1 VRGEAIRSGAA
12 GTELVAVASVRDV
25 QALERARRAYR
36 RHAWREAYDWFAEAA
51 SRATLELV
59 DLECYA
65 RAAAL
70 AGADDD
76 FLQLL
81 GRASRKWA
89 RESNLARATECA
101 CHLALQL
108 ALRGEWGA
116 ATGWQRRAH
125 QWTDRVDGEV
135 PARGL
140 LLGMD
145 AIQLLNTG
153 DFGSA
158 HRLFTEAV
166 AIAER
171 CADADGAALASLGAG
186 QALIAMGEIAEGM
199 RCLDEVMVTVTAGEV
214 DPLITGLVYCA
225 VIAACQ
231 DGYDARRASEW
242 TRALTRWCD
251 SQPELV
257 PFRGQCLIHRAQ
269 VMQLRGHWSDAM
281 EQLDYA
287 SARLSEPPG
296 HPAIGA
302 AHYEQAEL
310 CRLRGEFAQAE
321 SAYRS
326 ASSFGHEVQ
335 PGLALLR
342 LAQGNVGQAR
352 TGINRALAENTA
364 GPARPRLLAAAVE
377 VSLADGD
384 VDTAWAQAG
393 ELSDFAA
400 GRDSLLLTA
409 MSAEASGSVLVAR
422 GRATEA
428 LPLLRRAWSAWHELD
443 APYHAA
449 RVRALVGRACLEIAD
464 IDAARMEFE
473 AARSV
478 FERLGARPDLQ
489 QLRNWSHAADA
500 TTAPPGGLTRREV
513 EILREIASGKTNRG
527 IAIELF
533 LSEKTVARHVS
544 NIFAKLGVPSR
555 AAATAYAYE
564 HDVL

>member
-1 VRGEAIRSGAA
+1 VRGETIRSGAA
-12 GTELVAVASVRDV
+12 GGELVAVASVRDV
-25 QALERARRAYR
+25 RALERARRAYR
-36 RHAWREAYDWFAEAA
+36 RHAWREAYDRFAEAA
-51 SRATLELV
+51 SQAAVELA

-76 FLQLL
+76 FLELL
-81 GRASRKWA
+81 GRASREWA
-89 RESNLARATECA
+89 RESNPARAAECA
-101 CHLALQL
+101 CHLAIQL

-125 QWTDRVDGEV
+125 QWTDQVAAEV

-145 AIQLLNTG
+145 GIQLLNTG
-153 DFGSA
+153 DVGSA
-158 HRLFTEAV
+158 YRLFTEAV

-171 CADADGAALASLGAG
+171 CADANGAALASLGAG
-186 QALIAMGEIAEGM
+186 QALIAMGEIAEGLKY
-199 RCLDEVMVTVTAGEV
+199 LDELMVAVTAGEV
-214 DPLITGLVYCA
+214 DPLITGLMYCA

-269 VMQLRGHWSDAM
+269 VMQLRGHWADAM

-287 SARLSEPPG
+287 SVRLSEPPG

-310 CRLRGEFAQAE
+310 RRLRGEFAEAE
-321 SAYRS
+321 SAYQL
-326 ASSFGHEVQ
+326 ANSFGQEVQ

-342 LAQGNVGQAR
+342 LAQGHLGQAR
-352 TGINRALAENTA
+352 NGINRALAEIA
-364 GPARPRLLAAAVE
+364 VGPARPRLLAAAVE
-377 VSLADGD
+377 VSLAAGD
-384 VDTAWAQAG
+384 LETARAQAS

-409 MSAEASGSVLVAR
+409 MSAQASGSVLIASAR
-422 GRATEA
+422 AAEA
-428 LPLLRRAWSAWHELD
+428 LPLLRRAWNGWHELD

-464 IDAARMEFE
+464 LDAARMEFE

-489 QLRNWSHAADA
+489 QLQGWSNAAD
-500 TTAPPGGLTRREV
+500 TSRAPPGGLTRREV
-513 EILREIASGKTNRG
+513 EILREIASGKTNRA

-555 AAATAYAYE
+555 AAATAYAYQ
-564 HDVL
+564 HNVL